1 MLDNDAGGTIDA
13 RNTTHTIDCL
23 IVGAGPAG
31 LTAGLYLRRFH
42 RDVRVVDGGK
52 ARALWIPRSHNVP
65 GFPDGI
71 PGHELMATLYRQFAD
86 VGGEVLTCEVTAL
99 ERDGDGF
106 IAEYGGQR
114 VRARMVLLATGAKDH
129 VAGWPGTVALRE
141 RGLLRQCPVCDGFE
155 FTGQRIGVA
164 GPGRHGARE
173 ALFIR
178 HFSEHL
184 FWLSDTDDDEPDESI
199 AARLGEREVT
209 RLKGRITDARPCK
222 EVDEHGGENAGLD
235 GGVEV
240 ELEGG
245 GRHHFDVLYAAYG
258 CRPRADLGAHLGAAL
273 DEGGNLVVDI
283 KCRTSVKGLYAAGD
297 VTGGL
302 DQIVVAAG
310 QAAIAATGIHNNL

>member
-1 MLDNDAGGTIDA
+1 MASPAQGGGVAGPLVCRWPSMETPQ
-13 RNTTHTIDCL
+13 TLDCL

-42 RDVRVVDGGK
+42 REVMVVDGGK

-65 GFPDGI
+65 GFVDGI

-86 VGGEVLTCEVTAL
+86 VGGEVLTGEVTGLA
-99 ERDGDGF
+99 RDGEVF
-106 IAEYGGQR
+106 LAEHGGQQ

-129 VAGWPGTVALRE
+129 VADWSGMAALRE

-155 FTGQRIGVA
+155 YTGQRIGVA

-178 HFSEHL
+178 HFSERL
-184 FWLSDTDDDEPDESI
+184 VWLSDTDDSEPDEDI
-199 AARLGEREVT
+199 GARLRQRGVQRQ
-209 RLKGRITDARPCK
+209 RGRIVDARPA
-222 EVDEHGGENAGLD
+222 DED
-235 GGVEV
+235 GDGTGVQV
-240 ELEGG
+240 TLADGS
-245 GRHHFDVLYAAYG
+245 RHDFDVLYAAYG
-258 CRPRADLGAHLGAAL
+258 CRPRADLGAALGAEL
-273 DEGGNLVVDI
+273 DAGGNLVVDT
-283 KCRTSVKGLYAAGD
+283 KCRTTVPGLYAAGD

-310 QAAIAATGIHNNL
+310 QAAVAATGIHNNL